1 MKEPNLPIEI
11 EINKTKSLFIIL
23 GSLAFVLGSMWIY
36 SIADS
41 QTDWPP
47 LVLKVVSITGLLF
60 FGLGII
66 LGVKKLIDKH
76 PGLIIDEHGI
86 LNASGFGKP
95 QFIPWETVTSFR
107 LIEIERTK
115 LIQVFIN
122 NAEEVLS
129 RQNQWRQKMMRMS
142 QSQYGTPISISCVT
156 LKIDSGKLLQLLL
169 ERQSAVK
176 AFTSTT

>member
-23 GSLAFVLGSMWIY
+23 GSLAFVLGSIWIY

-47 LVLKVVSITGLLF
+47 LVLKVVSIMGLLF

-66 LGVKKLIDKH
+66 MSVKKLIAKY
-76 PGLIIDEHGI
+76 PGLIIDDHGI
-86 LNASGFGKP
+86 LDASGFGKP
-95 QFIPWETVTSFR
+95 QFIQWETVTSFR

-122 NAEEVLS
+122 NAEEVISKQS
-129 RQNQWRQKMMRMS
+129 RRKQKMMRMS
-142 QSQYGTPISISCVT
+142 QNQYGTPISISCVT

-176 AFTSTT
+176 AFTSPA